1 MSDKRWLDRI
11 GMGERT
17 PPEGNAKSDVVMY
30 LAVAMLEPDLGQPR
44 KTFDEQKLLELAE
57 SLKNHGQ
64 LQPVVVRR
72 GSVMGRWQIVAGERR
87 WRACKLAGIER
98 IKAIEIEERET
109 DGFVREA
116 QLVENLQRADMT
128 PLETAEAYRSL
139 MARWGISQNEL
150 ARRLSVGAATVSRAL
165 ALLQS
170 PPETQKRIADG
181 ESVRRATGG
190 NCAPRKRK
198 AATSDKRRALEL
210 ELVSGSV
217 RVKRGHTLE
226 QLVEELRVVI
236 ADRAPRADAA

>member
-1 MSDKRWLDRI
+1 
-11 GMGERT
+11 
-17 PPEGNAKSDVVMY
+17 MY